1 MAKLYS
7 LSLKSA
13 PDNRKLRYG
22 GEEHT
27 LGSFHYRSTSTVN
40 ECNKKG
46 SRRFEYIDVKEDAPI
61 IYRWEIKGALATQ
74 MRKKNGK
81 RQHRVFTPFTV
92 YKAAHSADQYI
103 CLATMTV
110 RCSTRR
116 FDFLVMKVGSSSQ
129 TPEMWQGLDRMKHF
143 YACPEIPVDHSL
155 VKRDRFRYW
164 DCEQHIYREDRL
176 ILLDTRFPS
185 NKNLP
190 NEKLEIVKARFN
202 QWILYPGRLKAHE
215 DSMLEEQSL
224 LQSRSIRQSEGK
236 AMKESVE
243 RTKELMVL
251 IKEAQNSQ
259 PAKSAAAEK
268 KPKLPAPPQKKR
280 KKSNGGRKKSSK
292 EIKSTTSNPK
302 SMEEMQRQIDQLTA
316 KLGAAERKNSAA
328 AVKFISNST
337 SSSSNS
343 VHNQEISPPS
353 KRIADL
359 EKASKEEDLKIAL
372 IEKKRKVAEEEND
385 LLQLKAMKKRLKL
398 ETVAHANKLL
408 HEGELQR
415 VKLKT
420 AADEVQHENQLR
432 RRSIG
437 DNDRMRQN
445 AFQDSQNRQQL
456 QFAAEEHAVAMEK
469 ERARIQN
476 AGSTIR
482 HNQVVELAELNQR
495 PTDLVAV
502 TGKSSKQQNLVDDS
516 KQSANAHV
524 QPFKSNKIP
533 KKTKS
538 SASTTPTTAGD
549 KERLILELKKR
560 LREENELQNRIRE
573 AEASAKAFSD
583 EVSKDDDDDDDSS
596 DAGDST
602 DDDDD
607 AEEEEVADEDEND
620 DVVSGEEE

>member
-1 MAKLYS
+1 MFCYYFSIADDADIPPDVLEYEKETYDYLAKLYS

-13 PDNRKLRYG
+13 PDTRKLRYG
-22 GEEHT
+22 GEEHI

-46 SRRFEYIDVKEDAPI
+46 SRRFEYIDVNEDAPI
-61 IYRWEIKGALATQ
+61 IYRWEVKGALATQ

-81 RQHRVFTPFTV
+81 MQHRVFTPFTV

-116 FDFLVMKVGSSSQ
+116 FDFLVMKVGSSQ

-143 YACPEIPVDHSL
+143 YACPDIPVDHSL

-164 DCEQHIYREDRL
+164 DCEQHIYKEDRL

-190 NEKLEIVKARFN
+190 NEKLEVVKARFN

-224 LQSRSIRQSEGK
+224 LQSRSVRQSEEK
-236 AMKESVE
+236 AMKESLQ
-243 RTKELMVL
+243 RAKELKAL
-251 IKEAQNSQ
+251 IKEAQNPQ
-259 PAKSAAAEK
+259 QAKSTAEK
-268 KPKLPAPPQKKR
+268 KPKLSVPRKTKR
-280 KKSNGGRKKSSK
+280 KKSNGGSRKKKSSK
-292 EIKSTTSNPK
+292 ETQSTTDNAK
-302 SMEEMQRQIDQLTA
+302 SMEAMQRQIDQLTA
-316 KLGAAERKNSAA
+316 QLATAERKNSAA
-328 AVKFISNST
+328 AAKFISNST
-337 SSSSNS
+337 SSSNS
-343 VHNQEISPPS
+343 MHNQEISPPS

-372 IEKKRKVAEEEND
+372 VGKKRKVVEEEKHLAEDEND
-385 LLQLKAMKKRLKL
+385 LLQLKSAKKRLKL

-415 VKLKT
+415 VKLNA
-420 AADEVQHENQLR
+420 AADEVRHENQLR

-437 DNDRMRQN
+437 DDERRRRNG
-445 AFQDSQNRQQL
+445 FQDSQNRQQL
-456 QFAAEEHAVAMEK
+456 QFAAEEHAIAMEK

-482 HNQVVELAELNQR
+482 HNQLVELAELNQR

-502 TGKSSKQQNLVDDS
+502 TGKSSKQQYLVDDS
-516 KQSANAHV
+516 KQFASAHVV

-533 KKTKS
+533 KKAKS

-560 LREENELQNRIRE
+560 
-573 AEASAKAFSD
+573 
-583 EVSKDDDDDDDSS
+583 
-596 DAGDST
+596 
-602 DDDDD
+602 
-607 AEEEEVADEDEND
+607 
-620 DVVSGEEE
+620 